1 MTSFSDREQ
10 ALEAHYAALQLA
22 VFREHFDA
30 AKTVG
35 QHIASRRGMAEPHA
49 GRFAVEFAEKY
60 VVERADMSAYDDIIA
75 EILTQ
80 ETGMAGRSASGGPD
94 RNSPTPYAD
103 RPWVEFV
110 MGQMLLLF
118 GADRAGPGAAESSAP
133 ASVAASPV
141 GL

>member
-1 MTSFSDREQ
+1 MTSFTDREH
-10 ALEAHYAALQLA
+10 ALEAHFAALQLA

-35 QHIASRRGMAEPHA
+35 QHIAHRLGMTDPDA
-49 GRFAVEFAEKY
+49 GHFAVDFAGKY

-75 EILTQ
+75 EILAL
-80 ETGMAGRSASGGPD
+80 EPEAAGKSVGPD
-94 RNSPTPYAD
+94 MASPTPYAD

-118 GADRAGPGAAESSAP
+118 GADRAEAGAAVKISH
-133 ASVAASPV
+133 
-141 GL
+141 

>member
-1 MTSFSDREQ
+1 MTTFNDREQ

-22 VFREHFDA
+22 VFREHFAA

-35 QHIASRRGMAEPHA
+35 RHIAARSGMTEPEA
-49 GRFAVEFAEKY
+49 GHFAVEFAEKY
-60 VVERADMSAYDDIIA
+60 VIERADMSAYDEIIA

-80 ETGMAGRSASGGPD
+80 EPDAGSSKV
-94 RNSPTPYAD
+94 SPFTPYAD

-118 GADRAGPGAAESSAP
+118 GADRAGTSRSVEAP
-133 ASVAASPV
+133 H
-141 GL
+141 

>member
-1 MTSFSDREQ
+1 MTSFTDREQ

-22 VFREHFDA
+22 IFREHFEA

-35 QHIASRRGMAEPHA
+35 RHIATRSGMTEPDTE
-49 GRFAVEFAEKY
+49 RFAVDFAEKY

-75 EILTQ
+75 EILMQ
-80 ETGMAGRSASGGPD
+80 ETDRTGRRAPGGPD
-94 RNSPTPYAD
+94 MNASTPYAD

-118 GADRAGPGAAESSAP
+118 GADRDEAGRVPDSR
-133 ASVAASPV
+133 
-141 GL
+141 